1 MQLKRTFLLG
11 VIGSL
16 SLAALIGIWALL
28 FDSFF
33 GIEEEVFG
41 TLGSVLLFC
50 LPAMAASVMIEKRH
64 WTRVM
69 AFDLILCLVGVFF
82 YVLVIWDILPWRL
95 FSHGWFNDFIWK
107 TMILL
112 VTWAVVLPWTAM
124 LAICRFRNWF
134 NRIRIL
140 SIVLVFVTA
149 AMISFGVIFDPN
161 EDVYIR
167 VLGAVGILAAL
178 GTITV
183 PILAKV
189 AGIDKDAGVEST
201 ALDIKITCPRCLLE
215 QTVSSGHS
223 RCSGCK
229 LRFEI
234 KIEEPRCPR
243 CDYLLHKLTEPVC
256 PECGFELGDDE
267 VVKNGVSREPGAH
280 DE

>member
-33 GIEEEVFG
+33 GIEDEVFG

-50 LPAMAASVMIEKRH
+50 LPAMAASVMMEKRH

-69 AFDLILCLVGVFF
+69 IGDLVLCLVGVIF
-82 YVLVIWDILPWRL
+82 YILVVWDILTWGL
-95 FSHGWFNDFIWK
+95 FRQSWFNDFIWK
-107 TMILL
+107 MMILL
-112 VTWAVVLPWTAM
+112 VTWAMSLPWMAM

-134 NRIRIL
+134 NRIRLLSIL
-140 SIVLVFVTA
+140 SVFVTA
-149 AMISFGVIFDPN
+149 AMITLGMIFEPN
-161 EDVYIR
+161 EDVYFR
-167 VLGAVGILAAL
+167 ALGAVAILTAL

-189 AGIDKDAGVEST
+189 VGIDKVAGVEST
-201 ALDIKITCPRCLLE
+201 AMELEITCPRCRLHQVV
-215 QTVSSGHS
+215 QTGHS
-223 RCSGCK
+223 RCAGCK

-256 PECGFELGDDE
+256 PECGLELGADE
-267 VVKNGVSREPGAH
+267 VVQSAAGPKT
-280 DE
+280 